1 MPSARKQVN
10 HVVDKEVGMT
20 KETVR
25 TLSMAGGII
34 LLAGIAAWMGL
45 AHGCEPSQG
54 SGVIAGHVTIDTQ
67 LASKVSPTD
76 VLFVIV
82 RRPGSAPRPL
92 AANRI
97 DHPQFPVVFEITNK
111 DMMIE
116 GSELRGMVD
125 VIARL
130 DKDGVAGPAQP
141 GDLEGRFEKNP
152 TLPGVTNVEIVI
164 NKEH

>member
-1 MPSARKQVN
+1 MPGAYNEFVCILKE
-10 HVVDKEVGMT
+10 EVGMT
-20 KETVR
+20 QETVR

-34 LLAGIAAWMGL
+34 LLAGVAAWMGL
-45 AHGCEPSQG
+45 AHGCEQPQG
-54 SGVIAGHVTIDTQ
+54 GGVIAGHVNIDPE
-67 LASKVSPTD
+67 LASRVEPTD

-92 AANRI
+92 AAKRI
-97 DHPQFPVVFEITNK
+97 DHPQFPVAFEITNK
-111 DMMIE
+111 DMMVE

-130 DKDGVAGPAQP
+130 DKDGMAGPAQP

-152 TLPGVTNVEIVI
+152 TLPGATNVEIVI
-164 NKEH
+164 NKAL

>member
-1 MPSARKQVN
+1 LDI
-10 HVVDKEVGMT
+10 VVGKEVGMT

-25 TLSMAGGII
+25 TLGMAGGII

-45 AHGCEPSQG
+45 AHGCEQSQG
-54 SGVIAGHVTIDTQ
+54 SGVIAGRVTIDAQ

-76 VLFVIV
+76 VLFVII

-92 AANRI
+92 AAKRI
-97 DHPQFPVVFEITNK
+97 DHPQFPVAFEITNK

-130 DKDGVAGPAQP
+130 DKDGMAGPAQP

-152 TLPGVTNVEIVI
+152 TLPGATDVEILI

>member
-1 MPSARKQVN
+1 
-10 HVVDKEVGMT
+10 MT
-20 KETVR
+20 TEMIR
-25 TLSMAGGII
+25 TLGMAGGII

-45 AHGCEPSQG
+45 AHGCDPSQS
-54 SGVIAGHVTIDTQ
+54 SGVIAGHVIIDPG
-67 LASKVSPTD
+67 LAPKVSPTD

-82 RRPGSAPRPL
+82 RRPGNAPRPL
-92 AANRI
+92 AAKRI
-97 DHPQFPVVFEITNK
+97 DHPQFPVAFEITNK

-130 DKDGVAGPAQP
+130 DKDGMAGPAQP

-152 TLPGVTNVEIVI
+152 TLPGATNIEIVI